1 MAGNARGSGDTIRPM
16 KRAILLGAISMW
28 GCTTIGGGQDV
39 KTPDQLVEEQD
50 QLAKQDEARKKARGD
65 DPSAYSGE
73 ETDAEKKRAFDR
85 NQTEME
91 LKRATRSAES
101 CPGVVAEQEKKDHPR
116 GETRVSVTFQ
126 EDGTVRQIS
135 IPSPFDGTPVG
146 DCVMRAYKSVIIPPY
161 TGGDQIIDWDLS
173 LKDEPK
179 AGAAT
184 KATKGKKK

>member
-1 MAGNARGSGDTIRPM
+1 M
-16 KRAILLGAISMW
+16 KRAMFLLAISTW

-39 KTPDQLVEEQD
+39 KTPDQLVEDQD
-50 QLAKQDEARKKARGD
+50 QLAKEDEANKKKRGD

-73 ETDAEKKRAFDR
+73 ETDAEKKRQFDR
-85 NQTEME
+85 KQVEME

-116 GETRVSVTFQ
+116 GDTRVSVTFQ

-135 IPSPFDGTPVG
+135 IPAPFDGTPVG
-146 DCVMRAYKSVIIPPY
+146 DCVVRAYKAVIVPPY

-173 LKDEPK
+173 LKDEAK
-179 AGAAT
+179 AADASKG
-184 KATKGKKK
+184 KGKKK